1 MDVKATS
8 KNSAKNASTEIWFS
22 RQQSGTGHFSY
33 VNPTGFDSFGDRMH
47 RIRALTSI
55 APNYDI

>member
-1 MDVKATS
+1 MNAKTTS
-8 KNSAKNASTEIWFS
+8 ENSAKITGAEIWFS
-22 RQQSGTGHFSY
+22 RQQYGTGHFSY
-33 VNPTGFDSFGDRMH
+33 VNPTGFDSFGDHMH

>member
-1 MDVKATS
+1 MDAKTTS
-8 KNSAKNASTEIWFS
+8 KTSAKNATAEIWFS
-22 RQQSGTGHFSY
+22 RQQSGIGRFSY
-33 VNPTGFDSFGDRMH
+33 VNPTGFDSFGNRMH

>member
-1 MDVKATS
+1 MNAKTTS
-8 KNSAKNASTEIWFS
+8 ENSAKNTGAEIWFS
-22 RQQSGTGHFSY
+22 RQQYGTGHFSY